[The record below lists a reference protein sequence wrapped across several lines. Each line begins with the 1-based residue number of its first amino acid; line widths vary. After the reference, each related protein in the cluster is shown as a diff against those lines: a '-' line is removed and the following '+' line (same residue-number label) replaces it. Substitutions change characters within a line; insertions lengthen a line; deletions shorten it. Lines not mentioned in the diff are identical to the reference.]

1 MDRYDLQRFVEAQKS
16 HYLDALQEVGAGHK
30 RSHWMWYIFPQI
42 KGLGFSETSLF
53 YAISG
58 TLEAAA
64 YLNHP
69 VLGSR
74 LKEISRALLQL
85 KSSDPHEI
93 FGSPDD
99 AKLRSSMTLFTS
111 LENSDPVFE
120 QVLDKFFKG
129 QKDQKTLRILQDLL

>member
-1 MDRYDLQRFVEAQKS
+1 MDRYDLQRFVDAQKT
-16 HYLDALQEVGAGHK
+16 HYPAALKEVRAGHK

-58 TLEAAA
+58 ILEAEA

-74 LKEISRALLQL
+74 LKEISSVLLQL
-85 KSSDPHEI
+85 KSSDPQEI

-99 AKLRSSMTLFTS
+99 AKLKSSMTLFSS

-129 QKDQKTLRILQDLL
+129 QKDQQTIRILHDQQ